1 MSLQFDPSD
10 TERLLTFTD
19 RDTILAY
26 RKMKKEQEYQAE
38 REVLIKHAEGMD
50 RMFARP
56 EIHTE
61 RLFSSQRTADRLLG
75 KVLYT
80 SDEMTDGKEGGA

>member
-1 MSLQFDPSD
+1 MSLQFNPSD

-26 RKMKKEQEYQAE
+26 REMKKEQEYQAE
-38 REVLIKHAEGMD
+38 RAELIENAEGMD

-61 RLFSSQRTADRLLG
+61 RLFSSQSTADRLLG

-80 SDEMTDGKEGGA
+80 SDEMTDGKEGCA